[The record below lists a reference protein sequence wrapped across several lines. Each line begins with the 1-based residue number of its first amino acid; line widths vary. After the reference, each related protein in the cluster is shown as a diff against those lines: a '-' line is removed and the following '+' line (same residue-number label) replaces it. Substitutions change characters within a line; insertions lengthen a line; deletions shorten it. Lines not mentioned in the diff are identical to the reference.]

1 MGLFSKPE
9 YKETKMPIRY
19 VEDEQELKDGL
30 ISLESYSSVEGITKY
45 YYCLYGVKNPSLYD
59 DGFFDAMVSKLRAS
73 EGHAVLVRLK
83 YKNEKL
89 KDFNLDLDDLAKEF
103 GDVGFLQLDRL
114 AWGIN
119 DTSSVKE
126 R

>member
-45 YYCLYGVKNPSLYD
+45 FYCLYGVKIRVSMM
-59 DGFFDAMVSKLRAS
+59 MV
-73 EGHAVLVRLK
+73 
-83 YKNEKL
+83 
-89 KDFNLDLDDLAKEF
+89 
-103 GDVGFLQLDRL
+103 FLMLWSR
-114 AWGIN
+114 N
-119 DTSSVKE
+119 
-126 R
+126 

>member
-1 MGLFSKPE
+1 
-9 YKETKMPIRY
+9 MPIRY

-45 YYCLYGVKNPSLYD
+45 FYCLYGVKNPSLYD